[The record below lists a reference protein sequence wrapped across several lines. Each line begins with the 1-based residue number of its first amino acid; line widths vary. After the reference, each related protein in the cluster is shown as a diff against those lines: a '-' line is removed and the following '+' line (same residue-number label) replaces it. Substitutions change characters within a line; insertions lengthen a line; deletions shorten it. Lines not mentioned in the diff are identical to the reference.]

1 MTDAVIIARGG
12 CNERAY
18 VPDLPGCMATGKT
31 REDTTRVMRDA
42 IAFEL
47 QELKEDGL
55 PIPEPTTRAE
65 SIEAT

>member
-1 MTDAVIIARGG
+1 MTDAVIIARG
-12 CNERAY
+12 ERNDCAY

-31 REDTTRVMRDA
+31 REDTTCVMRDA
-42 IAFEL
+42 IAFHR
-47 QELKEDGL
+47 QGLKEDGL

>member
-1 MTDAVIIARGG
+1 MTYAVIIARGG
-12 CNERAY
+12 RNDRAS

-42 IAFEL
+42 IAFHRQGL
-47 QELKEDGL
+47 QEDGL
-55 PIPEPTTRAE
+55 PIPESTTRAE

>member
-1 MTDAVIIARGG
+1 MTDALIIACGER
-12 CNERAY
+12 NDRAY

-42 IAFEL
+42 IAFHRQGL
-47 QELKEDGL
+47 REDGL

>member
-1 MTDAVIIARGG
+1 MTDAVIIARGER
-12 CNERAY
+12 NDRAY

-31 REDTTRVMRDA
+31 RKDTTRVMRDA
-42 IAFEL
+42 IAFHR
-47 QELKEDGL
+47 QGLKEDGL